1 MSKTADASVGTPPS
15 GVPDAK
21 TEYPHIV
28 RRPGVVGGR
37 PRIEGSRIP
46 VWQIASRWNADETL
60 RDILETYPHISPAA
74 VHSALAYYW
83 DHKEEIDA
91 EIEENRPDNVLAGL
105 RADSNL
111 VEERPGVFRGK
122 TPEELARERA

>member
-1 MSKTADASVGTPPS
+1 MAKAAELTAVAPRD
-15 GVPDAK
+15 PDQDTK

-37 PRIEGSRIP
+37 PRIAGSRIP

-83 DHKEEIDA
+83 DHKDEVDA
-91 EIEENRPDNVLAGL
+91 EIEEHRPANVLAAL
-105 RADSNL
+105 RADPNL
-111 VEERPGVFRGK
+111 VEEKPGVFRGK
-122 TPEELARERA
+122 APEELARERA